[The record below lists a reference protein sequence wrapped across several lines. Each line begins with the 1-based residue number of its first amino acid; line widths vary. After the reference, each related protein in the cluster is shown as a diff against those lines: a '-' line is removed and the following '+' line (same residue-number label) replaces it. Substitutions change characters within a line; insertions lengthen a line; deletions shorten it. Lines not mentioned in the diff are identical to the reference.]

1 MATRI
6 LVTGA
11 TGTTGQLVVEQLA
24 GLEGV
29 AVRATS
35 RSTRK
40 ALKDRNIEYI
50 PFDFS
55 DVSSI
60 QKALQDVQ
68 QVCLVTPFIP
78 ELFDYESAVI
88 AQLRHSGVQ
97 HVVKLS
103 VAGAGQ
109 QDEITFCKMHGQ
121 LEELVHDTGV
131 PYTFL
136 RPMPFMQNYAN
147 FMSET
152 IQSDNAFY
160 LPMGEGKVSLVDTRD
175 VAAVAM
181 KALTSSGHEGQ
192 TYTLTGPE
200 ALSNQEIAA
209 ILSEVLRREI
219 KYVDVS
225 EQQAWAGMEEA
236 GLPEWSIACML
247 ELYRINKAGAMAT
260 VTRDIEK
267 VTGASPISFRE
278 FAQDYADVF
287 R

>member
-11 TGTTGQLVVEQLA
+11 TGTTGQPLVEQLA
-24 GLEGV
+24 GMQGV
-29 AVRATS
+29 AVRAAS

-50 PFDFS
+50 PFDYS
-55 DVSSI
+55 DAASI
-60 QKALQDVQ
+60 QNALQEVQ
-68 QVCLVTPFIP
+68 KVFLVTPLTP
-78 ELFDYESAVI
+78 ELFDFESAVI
-88 AQLRHSGVQ
+88 AQIRHSGVQ
-97 HVVKLS
+97 HVVKIS
-103 VAGAGQ
+103 VAGADRQEG
-109 QDEITFCKMHGQ
+109 ITFGKIHGQ
-121 LEELVHDTGV
+121 LEQLIRDTGI

-147 FMSET
+147 FMNET

-160 LPMGEGKVSLVDTRD
+160 LPMGEGKVSVVDARD
-175 VAAVAM
+175 VAAVAV
-181 KALTSSGHEGQ
+181 KALTGPGHEGQ

-209 ILSEVLRREI
+209 ILSEVVRREI
-219 KYVDVS
+219 QYVDVP
-225 EQQAWAGMEEA
+225 EKKAREGMEEA
-236 GLPEWSIACML
+236 GLPDWSVACML
-247 ELYRINKAGAMAT
+247 ELYRVNKTGFMAA

-267 VTGASPISFRE
+267 VTGAKPTTFRE